1 MIQRHFIATYGTVLA
16 ALALF
21 VFFALAADNFVNPTN
36 LLNIGKQVSFLAILA
51 IGFSLAF
58 TTAELDLSFGA
69 VCSLCAVV
77 VGGLVFHN
85 VAPVLAV
92 AAALA
97 VGFIAGMINGLLV
110 TRLRIPSLIATLA
123 MASVATGTAFGIT
136 GGVAFVGRWDPAF
149 LALGRGSV
157 LGVPA
162 LILWTAAVA
171 LAAAFVL
178 KQTRLGMHLVFTGEA
193 EEAARLAGV
202 KVRRMKVIALA
213 FAGLCAG
220 LVGTLLAATL
230 NSAAPDMAKDYLL
243 TSIAAVLLGMTMFE
257 PGRCNVPG
265 TLVGA
270 ATIGMLGNGLVLM
283 GAPYYVQDIVL
294 GFIIVASVAVSAAAL
309 KKAAFGI

>member
-1 MIQRHFIATYGTVLA
+1 MKRHFIATYGTALA

-21 VFFALAADNFVNPTN
+21 AFFAIAADNFVNPTN
-36 LLNIGKQVSFLAILA
+36 LLNVGKQVSFLAILA
-51 IGFSLAF
+51 VGFSIAF
-58 TTAELDLSFGA
+58 TVAELDLSFAA

-77 VGGLVFHN
+77 AGGLVFKQVHP
-85 VAPVLAV
+85 ALA
-92 AAALA
+92 ATAALA
-97 VGFIAGMINGLLV
+97 VGLGAGIVNGWLV
-110 TRLRIPSLIATLA
+110 TRVRIPSLIATLA

-136 GGVAFVGRWDPAF
+136 GGVAFAGRWDPAF

-157 LGVPA
+157 LGIPA

-171 LAAAFVL
+171 SFAQFVL
-178 KQTRLGMHLVFTGEA
+178 KHTRLGMHLVFTGEA
-193 EEAARLAGV
+193 DEAARLAGV
-202 KVRRMKVIALA
+202 KVPRMKVLALA

-243 TSIAAVLLGMTMFE
+243 ASIAAVLLGMPMFE

>member
-1 MIQRHFIATYGTVLA
+1 MNRHFFATYGTALA
-16 ALALF
+16 ALVLF

-36 LLNIGKQVSFLAILA
+36 LLNVGKQVSFLAILA
-51 IGFSLAF
+51 IGFSIAF
-58 TTAELDLSFGA
+58 TVAELDLSFAA

-77 VGGLVFHN
+77 GGGLVFHQ
-85 VAPVLAV
+85 VAPALAV
-92 AAALA
+92 AAALG
-97 VGFIAGMINGLLV
+97 VGLVAGIVNGLLV

-149 LALGRGSV
+149 LALGRGNV
-157 LGVPA
+157 AGIPA

-171 LAAAFVL
+171 LVVLFVL

-193 EEAARLAGV
+193 DEAARLAGV
-202 KVRRMKVIALA
+202 KVKRMKVVALA
-213 FAGLCAG
+213 FAGLTAG

>member
-1 MIQRHFIATYGTVLA
+1 MNVRHLLATYGTAFA

-21 VFFALAADNFVNPTN
+21 LFFAVAANNFTNPTN

-51 IGFSLAF
+51 IGFSISF
-58 TTAELDLSFGA
+58 TAAELDLSFAA

-77 VGGLVFHN
+77 VGGLIFHKTS
-85 VAPVLAV
+85 PLLAV
-92 AAALA
+92 PAAIA
-97 VGFIAGMINGLLV
+97 VGVFAGALNGVLV
-110 TRLRIPSLIATLA
+110 TALRIPSLIATLA
-123 MASVATGTAFGIT
+123 MAAIATGTAFAIT

-171 LAAAFVL
+171 LVVVFVL

-193 EEAARLAGV
+193 DEAARLAGV
-202 KVRRMKVIALA
+202 KVKRMKLVALA
-213 FAGLCAG
+213 FSGACAG
-220 LVGTLLAATL
+220 LVGVLLAATL

-283 GAPYYVQDIVL
+283 GAPYYVQDILL
-294 GFIIVASVAVSAAAL
+294 GFIIVGSVAVSASAL

>member
-1 MIQRHFIATYGTVLA
+1 MKRHFIATYGTALA

-21 VFFALAADNFVNPTN
+21 AFFAIAADNFVNPTN
-36 LLNIGKQVSFLAILA
+36 LLNVGKQVSFLAILA
-51 IGFSLAF
+51 LGFSIAF
-58 TTAELDLSFGA
+58 TVAELDLSFAA

-77 VGGLVFHN
+77 AGGLVFKQVHP
-85 VAPVLAV
+85 ALA
-92 AAALA
+92 AGAALA
-97 VGFIAGMINGLLV
+97 VGLGAGVVNGLLV
-110 TRLRIPSLIATLA
+110 TRARIPSLIATLA
-123 MASVATGTAFGIT
+123 TASVATGTAFGIT
-136 GGVAFVGRWDPAF
+136 GGVAFAGRWDPAF

-157 LGVPA
+157 LGIPA

-171 LAAAFVL
+171 LFVQAVL
-178 KQTRLGMHLVFTGEA
+178 KHTRLGMHLVFTGEA
-193 EEAARLAGV
+193 DEAARLAGV
-202 KVRRMKVIALA
+202 KVPRMKVQALA

-220 LVGTLLAATL
+220 LVGTLLAASL

-270 ATIGMLGNGLVLM
+270 ATIGILGNGLVLM
-283 GAPYYVQDIVL
+283 GAPYFVQDIML

-309 KKAAFGI
+309 RKAAFGI